1 MVVRYKWDGNDER
14 VATLQADLE
23 AARDRAVEHPL
34 YSSLTSVER
43 VQSFMSLHVF
53 AVWDFMSLLKALQQR
68 LTCVDVPWVP
78 RGDGLCRRLINDI
91 VLVEESDECGDVV
104 LSHFELYLQAME
116 QAGADMRHINGFFNA
131 LGTSDDVLAALD
143 RADLPE
149 AVDQFVRTTWD
160 VIAHGETH
168 QLAAVFA
175 FGRESLIPAMFTH
188 VLEGEHCVPLLV
200 DYLERHVEVDEE
212 EHTPMA
218 VQMVLE
224 LCGDD
229 PQRWESARG
238 AVLAAL
244 DARRRLWDGILR
256 SLPDA
261 AKAGNGNG
269 NGRSR
274 GNGHGNGT
282 GNGAPDRRA
291 AAAER
296 VGAGAPPT

>member
-23 AARDRAVEHPL
+23 ASREKATEHPL
-34 YSSLTSVER
+34 YSSLTSVDR
-43 VQSFMSLHVF
+43 VRTFMSLHVF

-68 LTCVDVPWVP
+68 LTCVEVPWVP

-91 VLVEESDECGDVV
+91 VLVEESDECGEVI

-116 QAGADMRHINGFFNA
+116 QAGADTQYINRFFNA
-131 LGTSDDVLAALD
+131 LGTSDDVLGALEK
-143 RADLPE
+143 ADLPE
-149 AVDQFVRTTWD
+149 AVDQFVRATWD

-168 QLAAVFA
+168 ELAAVFA

-224 LCGDD
+224 LCGNDAN
-229 PQRWESARG
+229 RWASARG
-238 AVLAAL
+238 KVLGAL
-244 DARRRLWDGILR
+244 DARRRLWDGILDR
-256 SLPDA
+256 LPSNGNG
-261 AKAGNGNG
+261 AGNGNG
-269 NGRSR
+269 LRNGARGRGNASGNGRK
-274 GNGHGNGT
+274 T
-282 GNGAPDRRA
+282 AT
-291 AAAER
+291 ER
-296 VGAGAPPT
+296 VGAGTSRV